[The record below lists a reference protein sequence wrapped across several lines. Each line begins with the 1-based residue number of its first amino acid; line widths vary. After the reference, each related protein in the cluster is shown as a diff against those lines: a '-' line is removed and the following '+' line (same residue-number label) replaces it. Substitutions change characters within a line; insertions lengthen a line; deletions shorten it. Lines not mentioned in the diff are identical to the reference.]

1 MFGTFGNHFR
11 NVPKL
16 FEERFKPILRAAV
29 KQFQDVFGN
38 VLDICSERF
47 GSIVA
52 QNQQNE
58 IKRKQ
63 NFPRLDILVSDI

>member
-1 MFGTFGNHFR
+1 MFGTFGDHFR

-52 QNQQNE
+52 QNQ
-58 IKRKQ
+58 KK
-63 NFPRLDILVSDI
+63 